1 VPAAL
6 SYQTATADD
15 ADALASLRAAA
26 MRESLERVGRF
37 DLQRARERFLS
48 NFVPALTQ
56 WIVQGTTRVGFLV
69 VERQADGM
77 HLLHLYIHPSHQGQG
92 VGAQVMQALC
102 AEADAAQQS
111 IDLAALRGSDAN
123 RFYQRYRFVAYGESE
138 FDIFYL
144 RRPILR
150 LD

>member
-6 SYQTATADD
+6 SYQTATVDD
-15 ADALASLRAAA
+15 ADALASLRVAA
-26 MRESLERVGRF
+26 MRASLERVGRF
-37 DLQRARERFLS
+37 DLERARERFLS
-48 NFVPALTQ
+48 NFTPALTQ
-56 WIVQGTTRVGFLV
+56 WIVQDTTRVGFLV
-69 VERQADGM
+69 VERQADGL

-92 VGAQVMQALC
+92 VGAQVVQALC

-123 RFYQRYRFVAYGESE
+123 RFYQRHGFVVYGESE

-144 RRPILR
+144 RRPLPR
-150 LD
+150 LS

>member
-1 VPAAL
+1 ML
-6 SYQTATADD
+6 ILTYQTAVADD

-56 WIVQGTTRVGFLV
+56 WIVQGTTRVGFYV

-92 VGAQVMQALC
+92 VGAQVMLGLC

-144 RRPILR
+144 RRPVPR
-150 LD
+150 LA